1 MLSWQWP
8 WLFLA
13 LPLPLL
19 VYYLV
24 PKKETINAE
33 VFAPSLMILAD
44 GKQETH
50 KTTAPW
56 IYVLAALVWI
66 LLVTA
71 AARPTYVGEP
81 KSLPDSDRNMML
93 AVDLSG
99 SMRADDMQFRGR
111 QINRLQAVKVVVT
124 DFVEKRGGDRMGL
137 ILFGSQA
144 YLQTPLTFDLTTLKT
159 QLDEAFIGMAGKN
172 TAIGDAIGLG
182 VKRLQALP
190 ESNRVL
196 ILLTDG
202 QNTAGNI
209 DPLDAA
215 EAAAHNGVK
224 IYTIGIGADEMV
236 VQGFFGPRRTNPSRD
251 LDEVTLTTIAKTTGG
266 QYFRARNIEE
276 LNEIYRILDD
286 LEEIELDNQIIRP
299 EKSLLHYPLA
309 VALLLTLILYMEK
322 LGWFAPLQHILSNQT
337 ERKHG

>member
-19 VYYLV
+19 VYYLA
-24 PKKETINAE
+24 PKNDTRTTE

-44 GKQETH
+44 GKQETV
-50 KTTAPW
+50 TRPALW
-56 IYVLAALVWI
+56 VLITCAIIWV

-99 SMRADDMQFRGR
+99 SMRQEDMVFRGR
-111 QINRLQAVKVVVT
+111 QINRLQAVKVVIT
-124 DFVEKRGGDRMGL
+124 DFVEKRNGDQIGL

-159 QLDEAFIGMAGKN
+159 QMDEAFIGMAGKN

-209 DPLDAA
+209 DPMEAA

-224 IYTIGIGADEMV
+224 IYTIGVGADEMV

-251 LDEVTLTTIAKTTGG
+251 LDEVTLTSIANTTGG
-266 QYFRARNIEE
+266 QYFRARNVEE
-276 LNEIYRILDD
+276 LNEIYDILDN
-286 LEEIELDNQIIRP
+286 LEQIELDDQVIRP
-299 EKSLLHYPLA
+299 EKSLLHYPL
-309 VALLLTLILYMEK
+309 VLALMLIALIYIEKQNWLTRISSLNVFTKDEQR
-322 LGWFAPLQHILSNQT
+322 G
-337 ERKHG
+337 

>member
-19 VYYLV
+19 VYYLA
-24 PKKETINAE
+24 PKKETITSE

-44 GKQETH
+44 GKQESTQS
-50 KTTAPW
+50 TAPW
-56 IYVLAALVWI
+56 VYVLAAIAWS
-66 LLVTA
+66 LLVA
-71 AARPTYVGEP
+71 ATARPTYVGEP

-99 SMRADDMQFRGR
+99 SMRQEDMVFRGR
-111 QINRLQAVKVVVT
+111 QINRLQAVKVVIT
-124 DFVEKRGGDRMGL
+124 DFVEKRSGDQVGL

-144 YLQTPLTFDLTTLKT
+144 YLQTPLTFDLVTLKT
-159 QLDEAFIGMAGKN
+159 QMDEAFIGMAGKN

-182 VKRLQALP
+182 VKRLQELP

-209 DPLDAA
+209 DPIEAA

-224 IYTIGIGADEMV
+224 IYTIGVGADEMV

-251 LDEVTLTTIAKTTGG
+251 LDEVTLTSIANTTGG
-266 QYFRARNIEE
+266 QYFRARNVEE
-276 LNEIYRILDD
+276 LNEIYGILDN
-286 LEEIELDNQIIRP
+286 LEEIELDDQVIRP
-299 EKSLLHYPLA
+299 EKSLLHYPLIL
-309 VALLLTLILYMEK
+309 ALIIILILYVDK
-322 LGWFAPLQHILSNQT
+322 QGWINTLKSSNRKT
-337 ERKHG
+337 EESND